1 MSPNISDTILVVILN
16 VTIYNVPDTASVNAA
31 LPAKAIQPNIE
42 VPPVGK
48 AAIIAIAVP
57 TTNTKVTITAD
68 QKPLSPAIFIN
79 DSPPSPST
87 L

>member
-1 MSPNISDTILVVILN
+1 MCLIPQ
-16 VTIYNVPDTASVNAA
+16 A
-31 LPAKAIQPNIE
+31 LMQHFLQKATQPNIE